1 MTSTKVQI
9 DGLIKET
16 DVIVRQILENSI
28 NNSNSSN
35 QTHLLSLLA
44 QNEDQIN
51 RQLENART
59 QINLERKLQSYK
71 EKVHGRDKQLQIF
84 LRRLKK
90 SEQLLAD
97 SLQGKIGKN
106 INLT

>member
-28 NNSNSSN
+28 NNANSSN
-35 QTHLLSLLA
+35 QTHLLSLLS

-51 RQLENART
+51 KQLENART

-71 EKVHGRDKQLQIF
+71 EKVQGRDKQLQIF

-97 SLQGKIGKN
+97 SLQEKLVKI
-106 INLT
+106 